1 MLENS
6 TEAGPRQSS
15 AFSDNWFAPGRVALL
30 LASLIVCSFPKVLLG
45 WQTFF
50 YRDFGVLAYPVIFH
64 HHESFWRGEWPL
76 WNPLS
81 NCGAPF
87 LAQWGTMVLYP
98 FSIFYL
104 LFPLP
109 WSINFFC
116 LAHLFWAGW
125 GMYYLAERWARHRF
139 AACAA
144 AVAFVFNGVTFS
156 SLIWPNYAVALG
168 WMPWVVLCAEKAWRQ
183 GGRQIVI
190 ASLVAV
196 LQMLSG
202 VPEVVLLTWLLIAG
216 TWVGTFLQKDAPVKL
231 LMGRTLV
238 VITLTSGLIA
248 AQLWPFLD
256 LLAHSQ
262 RTLNFGT
269 SKWAMPAWGW
279 ANFLVPLFRCFLT
292 PQGIFFQHGQEFMSS
307 TYPGIGVVMFALMGA
322 LFVRQRRVWLLGLA
336 AAVSVIM
343 AMGEGGLLYNLLRR
357 AIPLTGF
364 ARYPIK
370 FVVLTAFALPI
381 LAAYAVNDFGGLR
394 FSTSDRRWR
403 RLVAIGLGLIAA
415 IAVVLWFAQRY
426 PLPLDQW
433 PATLRNG
440 IWRGIFLIGIL
451 TLFAVRS
458 RVAQPNVAA
467 LGVILLLVLD
477 FWTHAPPQNPTL
489 PSSAM
494 APGLWQLSNQRPAPA
509 HGEGRIVISPQA
521 EQQLLMS
528 RVADLQNDFLGKRLA
543 LWSNLNML
551 EGIPKIGGSATLQ
564 LREQMEV
571 QTLLYASTNT
581 ELPRLA
587 DFLGAS
593 LATAPGQILEWSRRE
608 SYLPLVTFGQKP
620 IFADATDTLSALT
633 NSAFNPSE
641 VVYLPAEAER
651 WVTATNRSTGSIA
664 PRKFS
669 MQRIELKIDA
679 AQVGLVVIAQ
689 SFYHPWR
696 AYVDGKATPIW
707 RANHA
712 FQAVEIP
719 AGSHEVKL
727 VYEDWRFNYG
737 AMISLGTLLLC
748 TVLCFRW
755 ISSIRK

>member
-1 MLENS
+1 M
-6 TEAGPRQSS
+6 
-15 AFSDNWFAPGRVALL
+15 
-30 LASLIVCSFPKVLLG
+30 
-45 WQTFF
+45 
-50 YRDFGVLAYPVIFH
+50 
-64 HHESFWRGEWPL
+64 
-76 WNPLS
+76 
-81 NCGAPF
+81 
-87 LAQWGTMVLYP
+87 
-98 FSIFYL
+98 
-104 LFPLP
+104 
-109 WSINFFC
+109 
-116 LAHLFWAGW
+116 
-125 GMYYLAERWARHRF
+125 
-139 AACAA
+139 
-144 AVAFVFNGVTFS
+144 
-156 SLIWPNYAVALG
+156 
-168 WMPWVVLCAEKAWRQ
+168 
-183 GGRQIVI
+183 
-190 ASLVAV
+190 
-196 LQMLSG
+196 
-202 VPEVVLLTWLLIAG
+202 
-216 TWVGTFLQKDAPVKL
+216 
-231 LMGRTLV
+231 
-238 VITLTSGLIA
+238 
-248 AQLWPFLD
+248 
-256 LLAHSQ
+256 
-262 RTLNFGT
+262 
-269 SKWAMPAWGW
+269 
-279 ANFLVPLFRCFLT
+279 
-292 PQGIFFQHGQEFMSS
+292 
-307 TYPGIGVVMFALMGA
+307 
-322 LFVRQRRVWLLGLA
+322 
-336 AAVSVIM
+336 
-343 AMGEGGLLYNLLRR
+343 
-357 AIPLTGF
+357 
-364 ARYPIK
+364 
-370 FVVLTAFALPI
+370 LTAFALPI

-651 WVTATNRSTGSIA
+651 WVTATNRSTGSIVS
-664 PRKFS
+664 RKFS